1 VTDPPRRVATA
12 DDAAIPDLR
21 DTLAPDPTERADP
34 TQRRG
39 VPPPDEVI
47 ATVDR
52 AHLVLA
58 EVADRRAAEQAAA
71 DHARELEPE
80 DQRTTDAAAEPE
92 DDALAG

>member
-1 VTDPPRRVATA
+1 MPTA
-12 DDAAIPDLR
+12 DDDAAIPDLR

-34 TQRRG
+34 AHRRR
-39 VPPPDEVI
+39 VPPPDEVT

-52 AHLVLA
+52 AHLVLT

-71 DHARELEPE
+71 DHAAELEPD
-80 DQRTTDAAAEPE
+80 DQRSTDDAAEPE

>member
-1 VTDPPRRVATA
+1 MTDPPRRAATA

-34 TQRRG
+34 TQRRR
-39 VPPPDEVI
+39 VPPPDEVT

-71 DHARELEPE
+71 DHAADLELD
-80 DQRTTDAAAEPE
+80 DQRTTDAAGPE